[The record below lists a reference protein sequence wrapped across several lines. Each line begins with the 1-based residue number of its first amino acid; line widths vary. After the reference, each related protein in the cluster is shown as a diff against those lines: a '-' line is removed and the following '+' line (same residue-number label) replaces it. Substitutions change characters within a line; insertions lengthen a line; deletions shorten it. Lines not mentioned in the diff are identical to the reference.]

1 MSGSLPTMLLVGLVI
16 LFVAF
21 LLLLVA
27 LLYFQLNIIRL
38 LRFLFHLPG
47 KGVAAVS
54 QLVSTVRPPKK
65 HPQPAPPNAIHV
77 IREAIK
83 VSRLIT
89 FSFTDRIET
98 EFESYPEAHWTWKWL
113 VNRKE
118 TLSVTGN
125 VVAVF
130 DLLKVMDGE
139 GIEARGQS
147 VVITV
152 PECELRVSI
161 DEQTLVRHKR
171 KRGVLPALAEENK
184 RFDSNLR
191 LYIEAELKKAAREQA
206 RIEEK
211 ALESLSEQLSPFLAR
226 AGFTDVRVV
235 TSPRKQAVISQNTT
249 SLPPSPSR

>member
-1 MSGSLPTMLLVGLVI
+1 MSGSLPTVLLVGLVI
-16 LFVAF
+16 LFVVF
-21 LLLLVA
+21 LLLVVA

-38 LRFLFHLPG
+38 LRFLLHLPG
-47 KGVAAVS
+47 KGAAAVS
-54 QLVSTVRPPKK
+54 HMVSAIKPAKK
-65 HPQPAPPNAIHV
+65 NPQPAPPNAIHV
-77 IREAIK
+77 IKEAIK
-83 VSRLIT
+83 VSKLIT

-113 VNRKE
+113 VNRRE
-118 TLSVTGN
+118 TFSVTGN
-125 VVAVF
+125 VIAVF

-139 GIEARGQS
+139 GIEARGRS

-161 DEQTLVRHKR
+161 DEQSLVRHKR

-191 LYIEAELKKAAREQA
+191 LYIEGELKKAAREQA

-211 ALESLSEQLSPFLAR
+211 ALESLSEQLTPFLAR

-235 TSPRKQAVISQNTT
+235 TSPHKHAVISRTT
-249 SLPPSPSR
+249 ASLPPSP